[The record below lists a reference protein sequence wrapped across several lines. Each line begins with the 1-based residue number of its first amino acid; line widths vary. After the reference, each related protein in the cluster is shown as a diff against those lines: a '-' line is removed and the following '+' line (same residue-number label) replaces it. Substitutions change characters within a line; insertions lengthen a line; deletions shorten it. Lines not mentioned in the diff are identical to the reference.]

1 MSNMEE
7 VHRIKSRSVLSTEAS
22 VPMELEFSTF
32 LVLDAF
38 TNLEILHTC
47 IVGIFM
53 EASSIGMTNY

>member
-1 MSNMEE
+1 MEE
-7 VHRIKSRSVLSTEAS
+7 IYRQGTGEEGHKGFALQHFHE
-22 VPMELEFSTF
+22 
-32 LVLDAF
+32 F

>member
-1 MSNMEE
+1 MEE
-7 VHRIKSRSVLSTEAS
+7 VHRIKSKSVLSTETS

>member
-1 MSNMEE
+1 MEE